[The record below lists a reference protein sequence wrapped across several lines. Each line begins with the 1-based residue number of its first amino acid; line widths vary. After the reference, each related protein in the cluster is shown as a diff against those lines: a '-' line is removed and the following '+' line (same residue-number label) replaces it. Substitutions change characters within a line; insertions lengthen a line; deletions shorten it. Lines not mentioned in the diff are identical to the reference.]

1 MARLRTI
8 LLLRSALAA
17 FLLGLGVVL
26 LALGNV
32 LFGVFLLVVAV
43 VNGALVV
50 VLARRAR
57 GVG

>member
-1 MARLRTI
+1 VARLRTI

-17 FLLGLGVVL
+17 FLLALGVVL

>member
-1 MARLRTI
+1 VARLRTI